1 MNIRRLITAAI
12 TLAMTAALAQSAEL
26 TPEIRSTAERIAV
39 STCGTCH
46 GAQGTSIVP
55 KFPNL
60 AAQPANYLAA
70 QLKAFRSRSR
80 GDPDALA
87 FMWGMAAA
95 LDDAQ
100 IDGLAQYYSSA
111 KPARSGASGDRT
123 MQARGKEIYELG
135 VDTLHVPPCRS
146 CHGSKGEGML
156 DFPRLAGQHPQY
168 FLNQMRS
175 FQSNLRSTDIM
186 RPYAS
191 ALNRSDLEA
200 LAQYIQSM

>member
-1 MNIRRLITAAI
+1 MNIRRLIAAAI

-87 FMWGMAAA
+87 FMWGMA
-95 LDDAQ
+95 
-100 IDGLAQYYSSA
+100 
-111 KPARSGASGDRT
+111 
-123 MQARGKEIYELG
+123 
-135 VDTLHVPPCRS
+135 
-146 CHGSKGEGML
+146 
-156 DFPRLAGQHPQY
+156 
-168 FLNQMRS
+168 
-175 FQSNLRSTDIM
+175 
-186 RPYAS
+186 
-191 ALNRSDLEA
+191 
-200 LAQYIQSM
+200 

>member
-60 AAQPANYLAA
+60 AAQPANYLTS
-70 QLKAFRSRSR
+70 QLRAFRSRSR
-80 GDPDALA
+80 GDPDAVA

-95 LDDAQ
+95 LDDAE
-100 IDGLAQYYSSA
+100 IDGLAQYYSA
-111 KPARSGASGDRT
+111 KPAHSGGGGDATGAGSGAGIDSRIQQSG
-123 MQARGKEIYELG
+123 RGIFFDEPAGRSEIG
-135 VDTLHVPPCRS
+135 
-146 CHGSKGEGML
+146 
-156 DFPRLAGQHPQY
+156 F
-168 FLNQMRS
+168 
-175 FQSNLRSTDIM
+175 
-186 RPYAS
+186 
-191 ALNRSDLEA
+191 
-200 LAQYIQSM
+200 

>member
-26 TPEIRSTAERIAV
+26 TPEVRSTAERIAV

-46 GAQGTSIVP
+46 GTQGTSIVP

-60 AAQPANYLAA
+60 AAQSANYLAA

-123 MQARGKEIYELG
+123 LQARGKEIYELG

-200 LAQYIQSM
+200 LAEYVQSM